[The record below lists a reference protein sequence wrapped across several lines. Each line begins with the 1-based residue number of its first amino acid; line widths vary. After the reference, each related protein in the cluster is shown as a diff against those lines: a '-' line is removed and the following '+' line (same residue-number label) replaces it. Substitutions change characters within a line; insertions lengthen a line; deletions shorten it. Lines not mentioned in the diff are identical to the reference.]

1 MQAERRV
8 PVMGTTAHILVLGSQ
23 ADVLVEHA
31 VCRLDELERKWSRFL
46 PTSEISRAN
55 SLAGLH
61 VVVSAETLLLVQRAV
76 EGWAR
81 TAGSFDPT
89 VLEAVR
95 EAGYDRDFALVAQ
108 SAASLRPGATQP
120 APGCS
125 GVVCDA
131 HIGSITVPSGT
142 TLDPGGIGKGLAA
155 DLVSGE
161 LIEQGARGAL
171 VNVGGDL
178 RVRGEAP
185 NGASWDV
192 SIEHPRRPV
201 DELVRIGLI
210 EGAVATTSRAK
221 RCWDTATGKVHHV
234 IDPRTG
240 RPATSSHLSVTVVT
254 QEAWWAEVVAKA
266 IFVGE
271 LGIEAGA
278 AFGARVVIV
287 DEDGSVSCDPQL
299 LGVAA

>member
-1 MQAERRV
+1 
-8 PVMGTTAHILVLGSQ
+8 MGTTAHILVLGSH
-23 ADVLVEHA
+23 ADRLAEHA
-31 VCRLDELERKWSRFL
+31 VLRLDDLERKWSRFL

-55 SLAGLH
+55 ALAGSH
-61 VVVSAETLLLVQRAV
+61 VVVSADTLLLVQRSV

-95 EAGYDRDFALVAQ
+95 DAGYDRDFDSVAE

-120 APGCS
+120 VPGCS
-125 GVVCDA
+125 GVVCDE
-131 HIGSITVPSGT
+131 HIGTITVPPGT

-155 DLVSGE
+155 DLVSAE
-161 LIEQGARGAL
+161 LIARGAHGAL

-178 RVRGEAP
+178 RVRGHAP

-192 SIEHPRRPV
+192 SIEHPLRAAE
-201 DELVRIGLI
+201 ELVRIGLV
-210 EGAVATTSRAK
+210 EGAVATSSRAR
-221 RCWDTATGKVHHV
+221 RCWQTAAGSAHHL

-240 RPATSSHLSVTVVT
+240 RPATSRHLSVTVVT
-254 QEAWWAEVVAKA
+254 REAWWAEVVAKA

-287 DEDGSVSCDPQL
+287 DEDGSASFDPQL

>member
-1 MQAERRV
+1 
-8 PVMGTTAHILVLGSQ
+8 MGTTAHILVRGSR
-23 ADVLVEHA
+23 ANELVEHA
-31 VCRLDELERKWSRFL
+31 TRRLGELERMWSRFL

-55 SLAGLH
+55 ALAGSH
-61 VVVSAETLLLVQRAV
+61 VVVSPETLLLVQCSV
-76 EGWAR
+76 EGWER

-95 EAGYDRDFALVAQ
+95 DAGYDRDFALVAQ

-125 GVVCDA
+125 GVVCDEQ
-131 HIGSITVPSGT
+131 IGTITVPPGC

-155 DLVSGE
+155 DLVSAE
-161 LIEQGARGAL
+161 LIDRGAHGVL

-185 NGASWDV
+185 NGTSWDV
-192 SIEHPRRPV
+192 SIEHPLRPA
-201 DELVRIGLI
+201 DELVRIGLV

-221 RCWDTATGKVHHV
+221 RWWQTAAGAAHHI

-240 RPATSSHLSVTVVT
+240 RPATSRHVSVTVVAG
-254 QEAWWAEVVAKA
+254 EAWWAEVVAKA
-266 IFVGE
+266 IFVGA
-271 LGIEAGA
+271 LGIEAGV

-287 DEDGSVSCDPQL
+287 DEDGSVASDPQL
-299 LGVAA
+299 FGVGA